1 VHPYF
6 APDFEVKISGLTM
19 AADVRN
25 AVIDL
30 SCESSLDQAGMFKL
44 TLDNRDLR
52 LTDSPLL
59 NVGKTVEIHM
69 GYANDLQ
76 PKMLGEIVAVQP
88 SFPSSGAPTIVITG
102 YDKSHRM
109 RNNKPARFTYK
120 MMNDTAIAAIIAAE
134 NLLIPVVDPSPF
146 PARESVQQ
154 LGSDWALLTELAER
168 NYFQLY
174 VWWDRLYFRFQR
186 PQTEKVVLEWGKNL
200 SSFSPRLSTS
210 GQFGIQEIR
219 GWNAELAEQI
229 VAILPSVSLG
239 TDIDD
244 IVERLG
250 SGIVDQ
256 LVTMGRN
263 VVRSQPVE
271 TQFDALMLAKSL
283 LLQLIQGL
291 YEATGS
297 CIGIPMMKAGDVVEI
312 RGIGKRFSGNYT
324 LTRVTH
330 SISKSGYRTDFEMS
344 QRHSGSLAQLLRSK
358 ISGESASLDR
368 SSKSQPM
375 GGMTIGKVVNNLD
388 TKGLGRVQ
396 LSFPYLS
403 DVNLS
408 AWARVASPWA
418 GSSNGIYFLP
428 DIDDECLV
436 TFEQGDINKPIVIG
450 SLWNGKNRP
459 LDVNAGL
466 NEKKIIKTKTGM
478 QVTFDETKG
487 NESLALTD
495 GKGSSVTLNAVT
507 GVLAIKAKGNVK
519 IEDGAGSS
527 IVLDANTKKIT
538 IEAKGDVEI
547 KSAASGK
554 IKLNP

>member
-1 VHPYF
+1 MHPFF
-6 APDFEVKISGLTM
+6 APDFEVKINGLTM

-44 TLDNRDLR
+44 TLDNRGLK
-52 LTDSPLL
+52 LTDSPVLT
-59 NVGKTVEIHM
+59 VGKTIEIHM

-88 SFPSSGAPTIVITG
+88 SFPSNGAPTIVVTG

-120 MMNDTAIAAIIAAE
+120 MMNDSAIAAIIAAE
-134 NLLIPVVDPSPF
+134 NLLIPIVDPSPF
-146 PARESVQQ
+146 PARDSVQQ

-168 NYFQLY
+168 NFFQLY

-186 PQTEKVVLEWGKNL
+186 PQTEKVILEWGKNL

-229 VAILPSVSLG
+229 VAILPSISLG

-244 IVERLG
+244 MIERLG
-250 SGIVDQ
+250 SGIIDQ
-256 LVTMGRN
+256 LVAMGRN
-263 VVRSQPVE
+263 VVRSQPIE
-271 TQFDALMLAKSL
+271 TQLDALMLAKSL

-291 YEATGS
+291 YEASGS
-297 CIGIPMMKAGDVVEI
+297 CIGIPALKAGDAVEI

-324 LTRVTH
+324 LTRVMH
-330 SISKSGYRTDFEMS
+330 AIGKNGYRTDFEMS
-344 QRHSGSLAQLLRSK
+344 QRYTGSLAQLLRSK
-358 ISGESASLDR
+358 INGESAGSDR
-368 SSKSQPM
+368 ASKSQPM
-375 GGMTIGKVVNNLD
+375 GGMTIGKVVNNVD

-459 LDVNAGL
+459 LDVNDGFNA
-466 NEKKIIKTKTGM
+466 KKIIKTKSGM
-478 QVTFDETKG
+478 QLTFDETNG
-487 NESLALTD
+487 SESLIVTD
-495 GKGSSVTLNAVT
+495 GKQSSITLNAAT
-507 GVLAIKAKGNVK
+507 GELAIKAKGNVK

-527 IVLDANTKKIT
+527 IVLDAQNERIT
-538 IEAKGDVEI
+538 IQSKGDVEI
-547 KSAASGK
+547 KSTAPKK